1 MTQELISKI
10 VEILNDTKLL
20 IFDFSA
26 VVNINVDELDALME
40 LIINNNIEVV
50 VTDEFYENYDI
61 INNCDNEEQKRIA
74 QKAYHFTEKLSQSG
88 MLLNVDKVYSNYELI
103 NNFVDQKNICY
114 VFYQISEMC
123 EAVKQNLLY
132 NEDTYFVVI
141 NDNGYITIEKSSIV
155 FKDKYSSVD
164 EDANDDSYFEIDDLP
179 KMDSVVRTKAGES
192 ITLGKFIA
200 GGGEGDVFECDY
212 KCGYLVK
219 IYHNGQL
226 NKLRIKKML
235 QMEKEQVRY
244 SGLCWPEKVVYSKV
258 GEPVGYIMKQVYG
271 KSLSSVFDS
280 YESVLENFPNWK
292 KQDLI
297 QLSIKI
303 LERIQYLHLF
313 GILIG
318 DLRMN
323 NIMISPNGEPTIVD
337 LDSCQ
342 IGQLPCPAGFGDFT
356 PAELQQ
362 IEFSKQLRTYE
373 NESFACA
380 VLMFKIL
387 FCGLHPYDQRNGA
400 DTIEEEIALQ
410 SFPYPININ
419 GSFDKIVYGSYDEI
433 WKNTPYQFQQFLY
446 DIFKNGTRPNIQ
458 IMIMMLRTYNEF
470 IEINKSKN
478 QNINEFLFEE
488 EK

>member
-1 MTQELISKI
+1 MTKENLIEISKI
-10 VEILNDTKLL
+10 LKKTDLL

-26 VVNINVDELDALME
+26 VVNIDINEFDLLIN
-40 LIINNNIEVV
+40 LIIHDKIEVAI
-50 VTDEFYENYDI
+50 TDEFYKNYDI

-74 QKAYHFTEKLSQSG
+74 QKAYYFTEKLSQSG
-88 MLLNVDKVYSNYELI
+88 MLLNIEKVYSNYKLI
-103 NNFVDQKNICY
+103 NDFAEKRRICY
-114 VFYQISEMC
+114 VFYQMSEMC
-123 EAVKQNLLY
+123 EAIKQNLLN
-132 NEDTYFVVI
+132 NEDVYFIVVD
-141 NDNGYITIEKSSIV
+141 DNGNIITEKNNII
-155 FKDKYSSVD
+155 FTCSSVD
-164 EDANDDSYFEIDDLP
+164 ESVYDDSFFEIEDLP
-179 KMDSVVRTKAGES
+179 KTDSIVRTKAGET
-192 ITLGKFIA
+192 ITLGEFIA
-200 GGGEGDVFECDY
+200 GGGEGDVFECNY
-212 KCGYLVK
+212 KSDYLVK

-235 QMEKEQVRY
+235 QMEKEQIRY
-244 SGLCWPEKVVYSKV
+244 NGLCWPEKVVYSKV
-258 GEPVGYIMKQVYG
+258 GEPVGYVMKRVYG

-297 QLSIKI
+297 KLSIKI

-323 NIMISPNGEPTIVD
+323 NIMISSEGEPTLVD

-342 IGQLPCPAGFGDFT
+342 IGNLPCPAGFGDFT
-356 PAELQQ
+356 PAELQRV
-362 IEFSKQLRTYE
+362 EFSKQLRTFK

-380 VLMFKIL
+380 VLVFKIL

-400 DTIEEEIALQ
+400 DTIEEEIALM
-410 SFPYPININ
+410 SFPYPISVNE
-419 GSFDKIVYGSYDEI
+419 SFDKIVYGSYDEI
-433 WKNTPYQFQQFLY
+433 WKNTPYQFQALLY
-446 DIFKNGTRPNIQ
+446 DIFKKGKRPNIQ
-458 IMIMMLRTYNEF
+458 TMIMMLKTYSEF

-478 QNINEFLFEE
+478 HKINEFLFEE